1 MNRTPLILII
11 SNRMPANT
19 PRYGTLVARAAAS
32 CNRVMDNPNV
42 PPTTPKS
49 GGWRMSRGGSTLA
62 EVGSSS
68 HISIYDQK
76 KDFGREK

>member
-1 MNRTPLILII
+1 MSRTPLILTI

-32 CNRVMDNPNV
+32 CKRVMDNSNV
-42 PPTTPKS
+42 PPTTPTS
-49 GGWRMSRGGSTLA
+49 GDWRISRGGSTLA
-62 EVGSSS
+62 EVGTSR

-76 KDFGREK
+76 KVLGKDK